1 MTMSTAVTWVPAF
14 PRWVVPGGHLPLRRH
29 RHHHRHCYCR
39 VFNSSTTSGRRCLPP
54 LCVVDDSKDT
64 KTSPDCSNE
73 RSESDKLVDSMDF
86 GELCNDFECISS
98 PFVESTARQLARD
111 ILELREGNRAI
122 GSYSISVKY
131 KDPVRTFVGREKYK
145 RLIWATGALDKPSVT
160 VQEMEMLSTSILNIK
175 WTLKG
180 KPKNLFASIGGDLIL
195 RVNSRFTLNQISGQ
209 VTEHEESWDLSAS
222 SPIARGYFW
231 VSRTLFSSIEA
242 GKDTIDAVKN
252 TTSRFSAGKENL
264 EIHPDPSGDPTK
276 FFQRD
281 ENLQRDVYQIA
292 LFLAVIYFVVQF
304 LRTTL

>member
-1 MTMSTAVTWVPAF
+1 MTMSTAVTWPPAF
-14 PRWVVPGGHLPLRRH
+14 PRRAAPGGTLPLLRR

-39 VFNSSTTSGRRCLPP
+39 VFNSSTSSGRRCLLP
-54 LCVVDDSKDT
+54 LRVVDDSKDT
-64 KTSPDCSNE
+64 KTSPDGSNE
-73 RSESDKLVDSMDF
+73 RSESDKLVDCMDF

-131 KDPVRTFVGREKYK
+131 K
-145 RLIWATGALDKPSVT
+145 T

-180 KPKNLFASIGGDLIL
+180 KPKSLFASVGGDLIL

-222 SPIARGYFW
+222 SPIVQGYFW
-231 VSRTLFSSIEA
+231 VSRTLFSAIEA
-242 GKDTIDAVKN
+242 GKDTIDAVNN
-252 TTSRFSAGKENL
+252 TTSRFSTEKENL
-264 EIHPDPSGDPTK
+264 ESYPDPSGDPTK

-281 ENLQRDVYQIA
+281 NNLQRDVYQIA

>member
-1 MTMSTAVTWVPAF
+1 MTMSTAVTWPPAF
-14 PRWVVPGGHLPLRRH
+14 PRRAAPGGTLPLLRR

-39 VFNSSTTSGRRCLPP
+39 VFNSSTSSGRRCLLP
-54 LCVVDDSKDT
+54 LRVVDDSKDT
-64 KTSPDCSNE
+64 KTSPDGSNE
-73 RSESDKLVDSMDF
+73 RSESDKLVDCMDF

-145 RLIWATGALDKPSVT
+145 RPIWATDALDKPSV
-160 VQEMEMLSTSILNIK
+160 EMEMLSTSILNIK

-180 KPKNLFASIGGDLIL
+180 KPKSLFASVGGDLIL

-222 SPIARGYFW
+222 SPIVQGYFW
-231 VSRTLFSSIEA
+231 VSRTLFSAIEA
-242 GKDTIDAVKN
+242 GKDTIDAVNN
-252 TTSRFSAGKENL
+252 TTSRFSTEKENL
-264 EIHPDPSGDPTK
+264 ESYPDPSGDPTK

-281 ENLQRDVYQIA
+281 NNLQRDVYQIA

>member
-1 MTMSTAVTWVPAF
+1 MTMSTAVAWPPSAF
-14 PRWVVPGGHLPLRRH
+14 ARRAPPGGPLPLRRRR
-29 RHHHRHCYCR
+29 RHHHRCCCR
-39 VFNSSTTSGRRCLPP
+39 VFSSSSSSGRRCFLP
-54 LCVVDDSKDT
+54 LRVVDDSKET
-64 KTSPDCSNE
+64 ETSPDRSNE

-111 ILELREGNRAI
+111 ILELRDGNRAL

-131 KDPVRTFVGREKYK
+131 KDPVRTFVGREKY
-145 RLIWATGALDKPSVT
+145 RRPLWATDALDKPSV
-160 VQEMEMLSTSILNIK
+160 EMAMLSTSILNIK
-175 WTLKG
+175 WTLRG
-180 KPKNLFASIGGDLIL
+180 KPKSLFASIGGDLIL

-222 SPIARGYFW
+222 SAIARGYFW
-231 VSRTLFSSIEA
+231 VSRTLFSAIEA
-242 GKDTIDAVKN
+242 GKDTIDSIKN
-252 TTSRFSAGKENL
+252 TPSRFSKEKENL
-264 EIHPDPSGDPTK
+264 EIYPDPSGDPTK

-281 ENLQRDVYQIA
+281 DSLQRDVYQIA